1 MDASALVKLY
11 MDETESV
18 ALRRYAADGGP
29 LMSTV
34 IAAVEVGRVTLRRG
48 FAPFPLASDVNLF
61 EVTSEVVELASS
73 VDPPTLRA
81 LDAIHVATAL
91 LLPQINAFV
100 AYDERLLSAAEA
112 AGLPTASPA

>member
-11 MDETESV
+11 MDEAESL
-18 ALRRYAADGGP
+18 ALRRFAADRGP
-29 LMSTV
+29 LVSTV

-48 FAPFPLASDVNLF
+48 LPPFALASDVNLF

-73 VDPPTLRA
+73 IDPPILRA

-91 LLPQINAFV
+91 LLPHVDAFV
-100 AYDERLLSAAEA
+100 AYDERLLGAAGM
-112 AGLPTASPA
+112 AGLPSASPA